1 MLQVTEAAENKINEV
16 LAQEKEVD
24 DAYVRIY
31 VSGVG

>member
-1 MLQVTEAAENKINEV
+1 MLQVTETAEKKINEV
-16 LAQEKEVD
+16 LEQEKEVD